1 MINTIIFDIG
11 MVLVDFCWRDMLH
24 GFGLEGDDFEIV
36 ANATV
41 RHPAWE
47 EFDKGTMTITSKGEL
62 KGLGAV
68 ASGLSGVN
76 TKVRENTFFET
87 HCYAPIDVEK
97 PFTVV
102 AKVNVKKLEDD
113 RLVGFVFNYRDG
125 GNYYAF
131 AFNGSFVK
139 FIRYE
144 NNKVVGEVMQGLP
157 DSGKRRADMQWTLDS
172 DGNQLTFKVDG
183 AVALNIRYMP
193 LQYAGFGFY
202 TFGNQELIVDE
213 VEFIQ

>member
-1 MINTIIFDIG
+1 MKKIVLLFVVVLSATFVYAQSYKETFDTNSLEWTECGYKNGLGTAII
-11 MVLVDFCWRDMLH
+11 
-24 GFGLEGDDFEIV
+24 
-36 ANATV
+36 
-41 RHPAWE
+41 
-47 EFDKGTMTITSKGEL
+47 DKGTMTITSKGEL

-157 DSGKRRADMQWTLDS
+157 DSGKRRADMQWTLES

>member
-1 MINTIIFDIG
+1 MKKIVLLFVVVLSATFVYAQSYKETFDTNSLEWTECGYKNGLGTAII
-11 MVLVDFCWRDMLH
+11 
-24 GFGLEGDDFEIV
+24 
-36 ANATV
+36 
-41 RHPAWE
+41 
-47 EFDKGTMTITSKGEL
+47 DKGTMTITSKGEL

>member
-1 MINTIIFDIG
+1 MKKIVLLFVVVLSATFVYAQSYKETFDTNSLEWTECGYKNGIGTAII
-11 MVLVDFCWRDMLH
+11 
-24 GFGLEGDDFEIV
+24 
-36 ANATV
+36 
-41 RHPAWE
+41 
-47 EFDKGTMTITSKGEL
+47 DKGTMTITSKGEL

-68 ASGLSGVN
+68 VSGLSGVD

-131 AFNGSFVK
+131 ACNGSFVK

-157 DSGKRRADMQWTLDS
+157 DSGKRRADMLWTLAS
-172 DGNQLTFKVDG
+172 DGDQLTFKVDG

>member
-1 MINTIIFDIG
+1 MKKIVLLFVVVLSATFVYAQSYKETFDTNSLEWTECGYKNGLGTAII
-11 MVLVDFCWRDMLH
+11 
-24 GFGLEGDDFEIV
+24 
-36 ANATV
+36 
-41 RHPAWE
+41 
-47 EFDKGTMTITSKGEL
+47 DKGTMTIKSKGEL
-62 KGLGAV
+62 KGLGAI

-157 DSGKRRADMQWTLDS
+157 DSGKRRADMQWTLAS
-172 DGNQLTFKVDG
+172 DGNQLIFKVDG